1 MSNAHT
7 PVDGPYRITV
17 EPIPTGVTLDV
28 EPFVQR
34 VVHDVIK
41 ALLADDGYAD
51 RLAELYEAQER
62 DPFLIERPGDL
73 PFESLVA
80 DLVAVAGGK
89 LPVYGLQALRLAGRI
104 EQLAVPVVT
113 ALQAQAE
120 AHAVAAASLLRG
132 EGGAAA

>member
-1 MSNAHT
+1 MTRKNT

-28 EPFVQR
+28 EHFASKLVAD
-34 VVHDVIK
+34 VVE
-41 ALLADDGYAD
+41 ALLTDKYAD
-51 RLAELYEAQER
+51 RLDALHELQPR
-62 DPFLIERPGDL
+62 DPHVIERPADL
-73 PFESLVA
+73 PFEQLVE
-80 DLVAVAGGK
+80 DLVREVRTK

-104 EQLAVPVVT
+104 EQLATPAIA

-120 AHAVAAASLLRG
+120 VHELAVESILRG

>member
-1 MSNAHT
+1 MTRKNT

-28 EPFVQR
+28 EHFASKLVAD
-34 VVHDVIK
+34 VVE
-41 ALLADDGYAD
+41 ALLTDKYAD
-51 RLAELYEAQER
+51 RLDALHELQPR
-62 DPFLIERPGDL
+62 DPHVIERPADL
-73 PFESLVA
+73 PFEQLVE
-80 DLVAVAGGK
+80 DLVREVRTK

-104 EQLAVPVVT
+104 EQLATPAIS

-120 AHAVAAASLLRG
+120 VHELAVESILRG

>member
-1 MSNAHT
+1 MTVPNT

-34 VVHDVIK
+34 VVEDVIK
-41 ALLADDGYAD
+41 ALLTDTFAD
-51 RLAELYEAQER
+51 RLGGLYDMQAR
-62 DPFLIERPGDL
+62 DPHLIERPQDL
-73 PFESLVA
+73 PFEGLVD
-80 DLVAVAGGK
+80 DLVAAVRTK

-104 EQLAVPVVT
+104 EQLATPAIS
-113 ALQAQAE
+113 ALQAQSDTHAI
-120 AHAVAAASLLRG
+120 AVASILRG

>member
-1 MSNAHT
+1 MTTPNT

-17 EPIPTGVTLDV
+17 EPLPTGVTLDV

-34 VVHDVIK
+34 VVADVVE
-41 ALLADDGYAD
+41 ALLRDEFAD
-51 RLAELYEAQER
+51 RFDALHEQQPR
-62 DPFLIERPGDL
+62 DPHAVERPADL

-80 DLVAVAGGK
+80 DLVAAVSTRM
-89 LPVYGLQALRLAGRI
+89 PVYGLQALRLAGRI
-104 EQLAVPVVT
+104 ERLAAPAIA

-120 AHAVAAASLLRG
+120 VETLALASITRG

>member
-1 MSNAHT
+1 MTDPTT

-17 EPIPTGVTLDV
+17 EPIPAGVTLDV

-34 VVHDVIK
+34 VVHDVVA
-41 ALLADDGYAD
+41 ALLNDDTYAD
-51 RLAELYEAQER
+51 RLAALYEAQSR
-62 DPFLIERPGDL
+62 DPHAIERPGDL

-104 EQLAVPVVT
+104 EQLAAP
-113 ALQAQAE
+113 
-120 AHAVAAASLLRG
+120 AVAGLRAA

>member
-1 MSNAHT
+1 MTKHT

-34 VVHDVIK
+34 VVTDVVE
-41 ALLADDGYAD
+41 ALLTDKYAD
-51 RLAELYEAQER
+51 RLDGLYEAQSR
-62 DPFLIERPGDL
+62 DPHLIERPADL

-80 DLVAVAGGK
+80 DLVAEVRTM

-104 EQLAVPVVT
+104 EQIAAPSIAALRAV
-113 ALQAQAE
+113 E
-120 AHAVAAASLLRG
+120 R
-132 EGGAAA
+132 GAAA